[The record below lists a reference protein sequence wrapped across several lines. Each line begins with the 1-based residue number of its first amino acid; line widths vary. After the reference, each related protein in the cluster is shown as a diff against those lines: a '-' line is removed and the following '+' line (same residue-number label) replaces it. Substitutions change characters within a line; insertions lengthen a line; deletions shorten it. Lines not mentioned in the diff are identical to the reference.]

1 MRQRDRSQRDL
12 FAPAS
17 PGPPKP
23 PENAPPQGV
32 GCSVQDDTPLPT
44 LSEYR
49 AMWLFTMFDLP
60 VDTANARKRYTQFR
74 KQLIREGFCML
85 QFSVY
90 ARYFA
95 TEEGSES
102 IRKRIAEVI
111 PDDGR
116 VRLLSV
122 TDRQFGKMAVFYGK
136 TAERVEDPPPQ
147 MMLF

>member
-1 MRQRDRSQRDL
+1 
-12 FAPAS
+12 
-17 PGPPKP
+17 
-23 PENAPPQGV
+23 
-32 GCSVQDDTPLPT
+32 
-44 LSEYR
+44 
-49 AMWLFTMFDLP
+49 MWLFTMFDLP
-60 VDTANARKRYTQFR
+60 VDTSNARKRYTQFR
-74 KQLIREGFCML
+74 KQLMREGFCML

>member
-1 MRQRDRSQRDL
+1 MRRRGRKRKNQPDL
-12 FAPAS
+12 FADPS
-17 PGPPKP
+17 PGPPP
-23 PENAPPQGV
+23 ADQTLPVQPEAAPA
-32 GCSVQDDTPLPT
+32 S

-60 VDTANARKRYTQFR
+60 VDTPTARKRYTQFR
-74 KQLIREGFCML
+74 KQLLKEGFMML

-95 TEEGSES
+95 TEDASTGL
-102 IRKRIAEVI
+102 RKRIAEII

-116 VRLLSV
+116 VRLMSV
-122 TDRQFGKMAVFYGK
+122 TDRQFGKMEVFYGK
-136 TAERVEDPPPQ
+136 MAEKTEDPPPQ